1 MSQHYATTLDFVSG
15 VYKYLKRVSKSF
27 ISHVRLEDLHFR
39 TSLKRERKKFFLE
52 VKLHN
57 DPCFTSVSV
66 GWWFWLV
73 GL

>member
-39 TSLKRERKKFFLE
+39 TSLKRERKKVL
-52 VKLHN
+52 LGS

-73 GL
+73 GLS